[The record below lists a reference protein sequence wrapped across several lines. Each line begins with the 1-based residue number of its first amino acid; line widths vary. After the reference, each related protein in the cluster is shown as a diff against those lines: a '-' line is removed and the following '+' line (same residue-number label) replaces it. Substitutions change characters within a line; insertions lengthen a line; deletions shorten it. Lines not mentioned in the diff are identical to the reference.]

1 MVKALSFKGDPKPKK
16 RKRTSPPPTTLAHP
30 STTEDNDPAD
40 NDDTTWTLADSP
52 TDLAGPVLLLLPTNP
67 VTCLATDA
75 NGTIYASQIENIE
88 DSQPETAEPHDV
100 RQVWIANRVAG
111 SSSVSFKGHHGRYL
125 GADSVGQLSA
135 RREAMGVEE
144 GWVVEDYVPSSSAE
158 DATGTEDVVRMGGFT
173 LQTSRKGY
181 LSATAKVKQ
190 EEETKRLEVEIRAD
204 GEEVHEQSRI
214 VVRMQA
220 RFKPKLKVAKTERAR
235 EKISRSQIESDAGR
249 RLEEDEVKKLKKAR
263 KDGTYHEALLD
274 IKVKGKHDKFA

>member
-16 RKRTSPPPTTLAHP
+16 RKRTSPPPTTLAQP
-30 STTEDNDPAD
+30 SATEDNDPAD
-40 NDDTTWTLADSP
+40 DDTTWTLADSP
-52 TDLAGPVLLLLPTNP
+52 TDLSGPVLLLLPTNP

-88 DSQPETAEPHDV
+88 DSRPETAEPHDV

-125 GADSVGQLSA
+125 GADNVGQLSA

-144 GWVVEDYVPSSSAE
+144 GWVVEDYIPSSSVG
-158 DATGTEDVVRMGGFT
+158 DTTGEEVVIRKGGFT
-173 LQTSRKGY
+173 LQTSRRGY

-190 EEETKRLEVEIRAD
+190 EEEAKRVEVEIRAD
-204 GEEVHEQSRI
+204 GEEVQEQSRI

-220 RFKPKLKVAKTERAR
+220 RFKPRLKVAKTGRAR
-235 EKISRSQIESDAGR
+235 EKISRSQIESEAGR
-249 RLEEDEVKKLKKAR
+249 RLEDDEVKKLKKAR

>member
-16 RKRTSPPPTTLAHP
+16 RKRTSPPPTTLAHS
-30 STTEDNDPAD
+30 STAPDNDPAD

-52 TDLAGPVLLLLPTNP
+52 TDLSGPVLLLLPTKP

-144 GWVVEDYVPSSSAE
+144 GWVVEDYIPSSSVE
-158 DATGTEDVVRMGGFT
+158 DSTGGEVVVKKSGLT

-181 LSATAKVKQ
+181 LSATAKVKE

-204 GEEVHEQSRI
+204 GEEVEEQSRI

-235 EKISRSQIESDAGR
+235 EKISRSQIEAEAGR
-249 RLEEDEVKKLKKAR
+249 RLDDDEVKKLKKAR